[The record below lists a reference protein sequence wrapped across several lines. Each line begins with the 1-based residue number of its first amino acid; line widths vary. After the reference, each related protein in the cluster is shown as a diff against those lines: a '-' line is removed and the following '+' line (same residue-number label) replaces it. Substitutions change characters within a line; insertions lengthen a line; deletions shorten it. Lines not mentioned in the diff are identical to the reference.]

1 MSQGALWAVVLAGGV
16 GCYGLKLLGLSIPP
30 AWVQRPWVT
39 RIVEFVPAALLGALV
54 AVQAATTGNRL
65 VFDGRLVGLAVAAL
79 ALALRAPFIV
89 VLVLAGSRARSC
101 RCSPAEHGQPTPTG
115 RFADARSANR
125 IWAASTT
132 RQRVSTPQ

>member
-54 AVQAATTGNRL
+54 IATTLNGMDL
-65 VFDGRLVGLAVAAL
+65 L
-79 ALALRAPFIV
+79 
-89 VLVLAGSRARSC
+89 S
-101 RCSPAEHGQPTPTG
+101 
-115 RFADARSANR
+115 
-125 IWAASTT
+125 
-132 RQRVSTPQ
+132 VSSGIK